1 MPKPTVAT
9 KEKILNVAI
18 EMVKELGLSS
28 LSARSLADKL
38 NCSTQPIY
46 NIFQNMDEL
55 KVTVLDQLAVF
66 MMNQITEY
74 QKTKCTFLDSGLGY
88 IHFAKTENKLFH
100 LFCLDKEVFDLICAN
115 EMPHPDIG
123 DEIIRSLME
132 EELKDV
138 PISPL
143 SKDRIFQ
150 QIMIFTYGLAVL
162 AYLDRNEMNDE
173 KTAELLQKTFE
184 DHVNREL
191 EGVDYEY
198 SCNWR

>member
-1 MPKPTVAT
+1 MAKPTVAT
-9 KEKILNVAI
+9 KEKILTVAI
-18 EMVKELGLSS
+18 EMVKEFGLSS

-55 KVTVLDQLAVF
+55 KVAVLDQLAVF

-74 QKTKCTFLDSGLGY
+74 QKTKCAFLDSGLGY

-100 LFCLDKEVFDLICAN
+100 LFCLDKEVFGLISTN
-115 EMPHPDIG
+115 EMSHPDIG
-123 DEIIRSLME
+123 DEIIRALME
-132 EELKDV
+132 EELDNV
-138 PISPL
+138 PVSPQ
-143 SKDRIFQ
+143 SKDKIFQ

-162 AYLDRNEMNDE
+162 EYLDRNEMDDE
-173 KTAELLQKTFE
+173 ETAELLQKTFE
-184 DHVNREL
+184 DYVNREL